1 LHLTNEKRTKIKKLK
16 RNLNGPQIETMQ
28 DMWDVLR
35 EDGQVSYLQGPLP
48 AKLVS
53 LGILILLSSHG
64 VFVHHEDGRNSF
76 HLTCHLLKPT
86 EVENHIKI

>member
-1 LHLTNEKRTKIKKLK
+1 
-16 RNLNGPQIETMQ
+16 MQ

-53 LGILILLSSHG
+53 LSILILSSHG
-64 VFVHHEDGRNSF
+64 FFVHHEDGRNSF